1 MKADAHKVVIQRGPI
16 IYCTEEIDNR
26 ETYETIQIIDDTSFE
41 VRESEQL
48 KGIVEVIAKRPN
60 QQEYVFVTYYS
71 WGNRKIGKMKVWQ
84 N

>member
-1 MKADAHKVVIQRGPI
+1 MVVTIK
-16 IYCTEEIDNR
+16 EIAEMSGVSR
-26 ETYETIQIIDDTSFE
+26 
-41 VRESEQL
+41 
-48 KGIVEVIAKRPN
+48 GIVKVIAKRPN